1 MRSGGVFYCLHD
13 SEEAGQFMEIS
24 FFLRGLL
31 IGLSIAATVGPMFM
45 LCVQRTLQK
54 GYRYGMLSGM
64 GIATADGIYG
74 SIAGFG
80 LTTITAFLLH
90 QQAWI
95 RLIGGLFLLYLGIK
109 TLLAKPAERAATVQ
123 GGNLLGAYF
132 STLALTLT
140 NPTTILSFMAIFMGL
155 GIGNTGGNYVA
166 ALLVVLGV
174 FLGST
179 CWWLILTGSIGLL
192 HGKFPHGWLH
202 WLNRGSGAIIAI
214 FGLIALVS
222 LHW

>member
-1 MRSGGVFYCLHD
+1 MN
-13 SEEAGQFMEIS
+13 IN

-45 LCVQRTLQK
+45 LCVQRTMQK
-54 GYRYGMLSGM
+54 GYRYGLLSGM

-80 LTTITAFLLH
+80 LTTITTFLVH
-90 QQAWI
+90 QQMWI
-95 RLIGGLFLLYLGIK
+95 RLVGGLFLLYLGIK
-109 TLLAKPAERAATVQ
+109 TLLTKPAERAATVQ
-123 GGNLLGAYF
+123 GGNLLGAYL

-140 NPTTILSFMAIFMGL
+140 NPTTILSFTAIFMGL
-155 GIGNTGGNYVA
+155 GIGSTGGNYVTA
-166 ALLVVLGV
+166 MQVVLGV

-192 HGKFPHGWLH
+192 HGKFPQGWWQ
-202 WLNRGSGAIIAI
+202 WLNRCSGAIIAA

>member
-1 MRSGGVFYCLHD
+1 MKMNYV
-13 SEEAGQFMEIS
+13 
-24 FFLRGLL
+24 LRGLL

-45 LCVQRTLQK
+45 LCVQRTIQK
-54 GYRYGMLSGM
+54 GYRYGLLSGM

-80 LTTITAFLLH
+80 LTTITTFLVH
-90 QQAWI
+90 QQMWI
-95 RLIGGLFLLYLGIK
+95 RLVGGLFLLYLGIK
-109 TLLAKPAERAATVQ
+109 TLLTKPAERAATAQ
-123 GGNLLGAYF
+123 GGNLLGAYL

-140 NPTTILSFMAIFMGL
+140 NPTTILSFTAIFMGL
-155 GIGNTGGNYVA
+155 GIGSTGGNYVTA
-166 ALLVVLGV
+166 MLVVSGV

-192 HGKFPHGWLH
+192 HGNFPQGWLR
-202 WLNRGSGAIIAI
+202 WLNRCSGAIIAV
-214 FGLIALVS
+214 FGLVALVS

>member
-1 MRSGGVFYCLHD
+1 MSYV
-13 SEEAGQFMEIS
+13 
-24 FFLRGLL
+24 LRGLL

-54 GYRYGMLSGM
+54 GYRYGLLSGM

-80 LTTITAFLLH
+80 LTTITIFLVHL
-90 QQAWI
+90 QMQV

-109 TLLAKPAERAATVQ
+109 TLLTKPAERAATAQ
-123 GGNLLGAYF
+123 GGNLLAAYL
-132 STLALTLT
+132 STLGLTLT
-140 NPTTILSFMAIFMGL
+140 NPMTILSFTAIFMGL
-155 GIGNTGGNYVA
+155 GIGNTEGNYTA
-166 ALLVVLGV
+166 AMLVVLGV

-192 HGKFPHGWLH
+192 RGKFPRGWLS
-202 WLNRGSGAIIAI
+202 WLNRGSGAIIAL
-214 FGLIALVS
+214 FGLVALVS
-222 LHW
+222 LFW

>member
-1 MRSGGVFYCLHD
+1 M
-13 SEEAGQFMEIS
+13 AIN

-45 LCVQRTLQK
+45 LCVQRTIQR
-54 GYRYGMLSGM
+54 GYRYGLLSGM

-80 LTTITAFLLH
+80 LTTITTFLVH
-90 QQAWI
+90 QQMWI
-95 RLIGGLFLLYLGIK
+95 RLVGGLFLLYLGIK
-109 TLLAKPAERAATVQ
+109 TLLTKPAERAATAQ
-123 GGNLLGAYF
+123 GGNLLGAYL

-140 NPTTILSFMAIFMGL
+140 NPTTILSFTAIFMGL
-155 GIGNTGGNYVA
+155 GIGSTGGNYITA
-166 ALLVVLGV
+166 IQVVLGV

-192 HGKFPHGWLH
+192 HGKFPQRWLR
-202 WLNRGSGAIIAI
+202 WLNRCSGAIIAV
-214 FGLIALVS
+214 FGLIALIS

>member
-1 MRSGGVFYCLHD
+1 MDV
-13 SEEAGQFMEIS
+13 S

-31 IGLSIAATVGPMFM
+31 IGLSIAATVGPMFV

-54 GYRYGMLSGM
+54 GYLYGLLSGL

-80 LTTITAFLLH
+80 LTAITTFLVH
-90 QQAWI
+90 QQTWI
-95 RLIGGLFLLYLGIK
+95 RLTGGLFLLYLGIR
-109 TLLAKPAERAATVQ
+109 TLFIKPAAQAATAQ
-123 GGNLLGAYF
+123 GGNLLGTYL

-140 NPTTILSFMAIFMGL
+140 NPTTILSFTAIFMGI
-155 GIGNTGGNYVA
+155 GIGSGGTGGNYAA

-179 CWWLILTGSIGLL
+179 GWWLILTSSISVLRQ
-192 HGKFPHGWLH
+192 KFRLGWLR
-202 WLNRGSGAIIAI
+202 WLNRCSGTIIII
-214 FGLIALVS
+214 FGLVALLS
-222 LHW
+222 IRW